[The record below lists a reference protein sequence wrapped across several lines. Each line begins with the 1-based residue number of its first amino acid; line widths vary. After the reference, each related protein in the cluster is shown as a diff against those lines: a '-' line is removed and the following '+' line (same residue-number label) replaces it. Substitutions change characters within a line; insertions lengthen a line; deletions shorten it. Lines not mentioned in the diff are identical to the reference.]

1 MNDASERAPTHYPLP
16 FGFSRRT
23 MGSFGARDVR
33 VDGTFGVHAS
43 MSMMRPGRRRRP
55 GLGLGRR
62 LGETGGTG
70 AAGGRLECVA
80 PKDDDDGRTTTRMVT
95 TRATTTGKEKLER
108 VDALLSRLGYCTRGD
123 ARGFLKRRVVTRRL
137 PGADADETEPTRV
150 TTTSE
155 KAKAS
160 EIAVDGEGLD
170 HPNGLLVV
178 MHKPGGLVCSHD
190 EREGANVYEL
200 LPERW
205 RGRKPSVESVGRLDK
220 DTTGLLLFTDDGR
233 LNHALTSPKKD
244 VGKWYRV
251 KTDREIPAEAV
262 EVFASGTLTL
272 EGESKA
278 CRPAVCEILSPLE
291 ARLELK
297 EGKFHQVKRMF
308 AFFGCTVVELHRESF
323 GSLTLESVAPNA
335 GDIATLP
342 MDFEF

>member
-1 MNDASERAPTHYPLP
+1 M
-16 FGFSRRT
+16 
-23 MGSFGARDVR
+23 
-33 VDGTFGVHAS
+33 
-43 MSMMRPGRRRRP
+43 
-55 GLGLGRR
+55 
-62 LGETGGTG
+62 
-70 AAGGRLECVA
+70 ECVA
-80 PKDDDDGRTTTRMVT
+80 PKDDDDDDDGRTTTRMVT

-137 PGADADETEPTRV
+137 PGADAGETTRV

-342 MDFEF
+342 LDFEF

>member
-1 MNDASERAPTHYPLP
+1 MSGAEDTEEGTRTWVTRA
-16 FGFSRRT
+16 
-23 MGSFGARDVR
+23 
-33 VDGTFGVHAS
+33 
-43 MSMMRPGRRRRP
+43 
-55 GLGLGRR
+55 
-62 LGETGGTG
+62 GGT
-70 AAGGRLECVA
+70 
-80 PKDDDDGRTTTRMVT
+80 TTT
-95 TRATTTGKEKLER
+95 TTTGKGKGKGKEKLER
-108 VDALLSRLGYCTRGD
+108 MDGLLSRLGYCARGD
-123 ARGFLKRRVVTRRL
+123 ARGFLKRRVVTRRP
-137 PGADADETEPTRV
+137 PGEEAETTRV

-160 EIAVDGEGLD
+160 EIAVDGEALD
-170 HPNGLLVV
+170 HPDGLLVV

-205 RGRKPSVESVGRLDK
+205 RARKPTVESVGRLDK

-323 GSLTLESVAPNA
+323 GSLTLASVAPNA

-342 MDFEF
+342 LDFDF

>member
-1 MNDASERAPTHYPLP
+1 MA
-16 FGFSRRT
+16 
-23 MGSFGARDVR
+23 SFGARDVR
-33 VDGTFGVHAS
+33 VDGTSSFGVNAS
-43 MSMMRPGRRRRP
+43 MSTTRRRRLLGRRRRR
-55 GLGLGRR
+55 RR

-70 AAGGRLECVA
+70 GAGGRLEFVV
-80 PKDDDDGRTTTRMVT
+80 KDDDDDGRTTTRMVT
-95 TRATTTGKEKLER
+95 TRAMTTTTGTGKEKLER

-137 PGADADETEPTRV
+137 PGADADETTRV

-342 MDFEF
+342 LDFEF

>member
-1 MNDASERAPTHYPLP
+1 MT
-16 FGFSRRT
+16 
-23 MGSFGARDVR
+23 SFGARDVR
-33 VDGTFGVHAS
+33 VVDGTFGVRAS
-43 MSMMRPGRRRRP
+43 ISMRPGRRRR
-55 GLGLGRR
+55 RR
-62 LGETGGTG
+62 LGETGTG
-70 AAGGRLECVA
+70 VAGGRLECVA
-80 PKDDDDGRTTTRMVT
+80 PKDDDDDDDGRTTTRMVT
-95 TRATTTGKEKLER
+95 TRATTTTGKEKLER

-137 PGADADETEPTRV
+137 PGADAGETTRV

-342 MDFEF
+342 LDFEF